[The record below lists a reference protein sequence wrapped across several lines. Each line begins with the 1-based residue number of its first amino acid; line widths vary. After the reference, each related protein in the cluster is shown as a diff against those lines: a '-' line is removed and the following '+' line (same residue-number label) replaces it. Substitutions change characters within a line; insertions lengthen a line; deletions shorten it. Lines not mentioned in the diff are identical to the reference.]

1 MFVLSLEGCGGSSI
15 RTESR
20 DVVPT
25 TVMLGR
31 RMTYL
36 VTFEGKAEKT
46 AEALEDHL
54 DAVER
59 IEDAVAVAAGLV
71 RRALQTAGAG
81 LIRFAEARASED
93 PRSALTPA

>member
-1 MFVLSLEGCGGSSI
+1 
-15 RTESR
+15 
-20 DVVPT
+20 
-25 TVMLGR
+25 
-31 RMTYL
+31 
-36 VTFEGKAEKT
+36 
-46 AEALEDHL
+46 
-54 DAVER
+54 VER